1 MSAVRGRV
9 PSFTYFH
16 LLDDDDDDYRTCGLL
31 FRFSFDILNPD
42 AHTRREG
49 RQRAAIQGNKR
60 ERKEKNRKRMAYN
73 KERRLTWKHFYDF
86 IWTCGVCVCVCFSFP
101 SDAGLLLLLAHSWLW
116 LLLMLTQHLE
126 QQLSSPFSFIMLRC
140 YGSTGLYFSPLGH
153 TELENDLFF
162 FLQNFSF
169 VFREELETMSLY
181 YYEFF
186 CSSF

>member
-1 MSAVRGRV
+1 
-9 PSFTYFH
+9 
-16 LLDDDDDDYRTCGLL
+16 
-31 FRFSFDILNPD
+31 
-42 AHTRREG
+42 
-49 RQRAAIQGNKR
+49 
-60 ERKEKNRKRMAYN
+60 
-73 KERRLTWKHFYDF
+73 
-86 IWTCGVCVCVCFSFP
+86 VCFSFP
-101 SDAGLLLLLAHSWLW
+101 SDAGLLLLLAQLTLAASDADPTSW
-116 LLLMLTQHLE
+116 TA
-126 QQLSSPFSFIMLRC
+126 QLSSPFSFIMLRC